1 MFSQAL
7 SPSIVPWQETLSRG
21 RGKKQWRFEA
31 RFAPNYVRKLWRPR
45 ATRETTSRGAF
56 DDATTERL
64 LYDGTIPIEGASM
77 FVQAWLVPAAR
88 LGDYHIRV
96 SMNAPA
102 PLKKRLHVCLYWDN
116 DQYTATLA
124 RGVWLFEDITEPIF
138 SSRNG
143 NLPSRRLRLTF
154 DFQEDDVETAG

>member
-1 MFSQAL
+1 
-7 SPSIVPWQETLSRG
+7 
-21 RGKKQWRFEA
+21 
-31 RFAPNYVRKLWRPR
+31 
-45 ATRETTSRGAF
+45 
-56 DDATTERL
+56 
-64 LYDGTIPIEGASM
+64 M